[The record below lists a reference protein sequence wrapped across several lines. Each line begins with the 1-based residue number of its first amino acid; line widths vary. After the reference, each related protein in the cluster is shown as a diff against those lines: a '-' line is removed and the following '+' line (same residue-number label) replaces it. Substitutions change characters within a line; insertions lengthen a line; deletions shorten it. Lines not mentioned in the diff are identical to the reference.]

1 MDQQCGSS
9 MVAVPYIATRE
20 SDDGGKLVSI
30 SAMPAYKEKSH
41 KELRWEASE
50 KLLSI
55 SAMPGYEEKSHEQ
68 IRWEYYHQL
77 GYKGASSVFGQTS
90 SPSISNPSSF
100 APASTNTTSTFNLPP
115 LISNP
120 SSFDPASTSTTFKF
134 NPTAPSA
141 APTVPDDG
149 TSSQMGSNEAA
160 PPSVSVPFSSL
171 PIQNN
176 HGQFPATQSPAAVQP
191 LQLVPATNP
200 FGTLPPVPQMS
211 IGCGETI
218 QYGISSMPVID
229 KPAAATVRVSH
240 LLSSR
245 HLTKRRVVRLPAR
258 NYNPKNDG
266 PRIPFFIN

>member
-30 SAMPAYKEKSH
+30 SAMPAHKEKSH

-90 SPSISNPSSF
+90 SPSIPNPSSF
-100 APASTNTTSTFNLPP
+100 APASTTTTSTFNLPP

-149 TSSQMGSNEAA
+149 TSSQMGFNEAA

-176 HGQFPATQSPAAVQP
+176 HVSRDDS
-191 LQLVPATNP
+191 LS
-200 FGTLPPVPQMS
+200 LPPV
-211 IGCGETI
+211 
-218 QYGISSMPVID
+218 
-229 KPAAATVRVSH
+229 
-240 LLSSR
+240 R
-245 HLTKRRVVRLPAR
+245 HLDLNTSMNKLSKPS
-258 NYNPKNDG
+258 K
-266 PRIPFFIN
+266 PRFPGLNHKES

>member
-9 MVAVPYIATRE
+9 MVAVPYVATRE
-20 SDDGGKLVSI
+20 SDGGGKLVSM
-30 SAMPAYKEKSH
+30 SAMQAYKGKSH

-50 KLLSI
+50 KLESI
-55 SAMPGYEEKSHEQ
+55 SAMPANDDKSHEQ

-115 LISNP
+115 LISNA

-134 NPTAPSA
+134 NPTAPLA

-149 TSSQMGSNEAA
+149 TSSQM
-160 PPSVSVPFSSL
+160 
-171 PIQNN
+171 
-176 HGQFPATQSPAAVQP
+176 
-191 LQLVPATNP
+191 
-200 FGTLPPVPQMS
+200 VPQMS

-245 HLTKRRVVRLPAR
+245 HLTKRRVVRLPR
-258 NYNPKNDG
+258 TQIEYRTMSSTSCK
-266 PRIPFFIN
+266 I

>member
-30 SAMPAYKEKSH
+30 SAMAAYKEKSH

-68 IRWEYYHQL
+68 I
-77 GYKGASSVFGQTS
+77 
-90 SPSISNPSSF
+90 P
-100 APASTNTTSTFNLPP
+100 STNTTSTFNLPP

-149 TSSQMGSNEAA
+149 TSSQM
-160 PPSVSVPFSSL
+160 
-171 PIQNN
+171 
-176 HGQFPATQSPAAVQP
+176 
-191 LQLVPATNP
+191 
-200 FGTLPPVPQMS
+200 VPQMS

-229 KPAAATVRVSH
+229 KPATATVRVSH

-266 PRIPFFIN
+266 PRIAFFIN